1 MIENEDFFFL
11 YVTCKDKEEARSIGK
26 ALVSSKL
33 VACAN
38 IIDKMESIYIWNN
51 ELIEDSEV
59 ILIAKS
65 IKTKYNEVESMIKAL
80 HSYSN
85 PCIIS
90 LKIVEGSNMYL
101 DWIKKSINS

>member
-1 MIENEDFFFL
+1 MIVNEDFIFL
-11 YVTCKDKEEARSIGK
+11 YVTCRNKEEARSIGK

-38 IIDKMESIYIWNN
+38 IIDKMESIYIWND

-65 IKTKYNEVESMIKAL
+65 IKTKYNEVEATIKAL

-90 LKIVEGSNMYL
+90 MKIVEGSKMYL
-101 DWIKKSINS
+101 DWIKNSINS

>member
-1 MIENEDFFFL
+1 MIENEEFYLL
-11 YVTCKDKEEARSIGK
+11 YITCKDKVQARSIGT
-26 ALVSSKL
+26 ALVKRKN
-33 VACAN
+33 VACVN
-38 IIDKMESIYIWNN
+38 IIDKMESIYIWDN

-65 IKTKYNEVESMIKAL
+65 IKSKFKEIEITIKEL

-90 LKIVEGSNMYL
+90 LKIIDGSLDYL
-101 DWIKKSINS
+101 DWIKNSINI

>member
-1 MIENEDFFFL
+1 MIENEDFYFL
-11 YVTCKDKEEARSIGK
+11 YVTCRNKEEARSIGK

-38 IIDKMESIYIWNN
+38 IIDKMESIYIWND

-65 IKTKYNEVESMIKAL
+65 IKTKYDEVELTIKAL

-85 PCIIS
+85 PCIICM
-90 LKIVEGSNMYL
+90 KIAEGSNIFL
-101 DWIKKSINS
+101 DWIKNSIKS